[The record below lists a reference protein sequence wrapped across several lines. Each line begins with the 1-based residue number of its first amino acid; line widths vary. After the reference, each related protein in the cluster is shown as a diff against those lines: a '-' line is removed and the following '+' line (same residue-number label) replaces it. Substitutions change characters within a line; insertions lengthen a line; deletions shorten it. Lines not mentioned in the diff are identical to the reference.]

1 MRIEK
6 NLLTELAKALKDER
20 KRQKLSREETASV
33 CDVSSSFIRDAEA
46 NPENCSL
53 GKMVRLITGLGLSLD
68 LIGLSEP
75 TEKVQP
81 HKFNNRKPTMRSDFG
96 VSEDQ
101 IIKQSRTC

>member
-1 MRIEK
+1 MKIEK
-6 NLLTELAKALKDER
+6 TLLTELAKALKAER

-46 NPENCSL
+46 DPENCSL

-68 LIGLSEP
+68 LVGLSEP

-81 HKFNNRKPTMRSDFG
+81 HKFNNRKPPKRPDFG

-101 IIKQSRTC
+101 IIKQSRTR